1 MNDARG
7 GHRASFIGR
16 PMPRLEDVRL
26 ITGKGRYTDDV
37 SYPGEAHAA
46 FVRSPHPHAR
56 IVWIDAGT
64 ARAMAGVLAVFTAE
78 DYAAA
83 GGHGIKHFAVPA
95 DAHDVKKHSF
105 HDWSG
110 PAAFEMPQPVL
121 AGDRVRY
128 VGEPVAMVVAESAAL
143 ARDAAERVTVR
154 YEALPAVV
162 DVRAAIAPGA
172 PLLHDAAPGNVA
184 MDKELGDPAA
194 LKAAFA
200 QAHLIVEHSFRAQR
214 IVNAQMEPR
223 AAIGVYD
230 EASGVLTALACSQG
244 AVRLKTNVA
253 DSLGVPPESVRAIT
267 PDVGGGF
274 GLRNNPQSEQILV
287 AFAARALKRP
297 VKWLG
302 DRSESFLSDF
312 QGRDLVT
319 DARLALD
326 RDGRIL
332 AMSVEHIGGLG
343 AYPVS
348 YVWLSNA
355 YRVMPTVYD
364 VPLAHLRVRAALTNT
379 VPTAPFRGA
388 GRPEAHF
395 VIERLLDIAAGRLG
409 LDRAEL
415 RRRNLV
421 RRKQLPYRSATG
433 LTYDSGDFRGNMA
446 RALVLAGWKEFP
458 ARRRAAKKRGLL
470 AGIGL
475 SNYVESPVGIPVEYV
490 RVTVQTDGVV
500 EAVAGTQSTGQGHE
514 TTFAQVLADQLG
526 VTPEQVRLVTGD
538 TAVVPKGGG
547 THSDRSMRLAG
558 TLLVRTSEKIVAQA
572 RAVFAALVGVKPED
586 VAFEDGFFHAPQ
598 SNRRLDIF
606 DVARAID
613 SDTLAP
619 DLRKPLTSEESFMGR
634 IPAYPTGCAVAEV
647 EVDPATGDVT
657 LTRYAS
663 VDDAG
668 RAINPLILH
677 GQVHG
682 GIVQGAGQVLIETT
696 AHDAGGHVLA
706 GSFMDY
712 ALPRADMVPSLS
724 VELAEDPTSGNPL
737 RVKGGGEA
745 GITPA
750 LAVITNAIVDALS
763 VYGIEHIEMPATP
776 ANVWAAIR
784 AAQARA
790 ER

>member
-1 MNDARG
+1 MTDTRSG
-7 GHRASFIGR
+7 QRAPYIGR
-16 PMPRLEDVRL
+16 PMPRLEDARL
-26 ITGKGRYTDDV
+26 ITGKGRYTDDF
-37 SYPGEAHAA
+37 SYPNEVHAA
-46 FVRSPHPHAR
+46 FVRSPHPHAC
-56 IVWIDAGT
+56 IVRIDAAP
-64 ARAMAGVLAVFTAE
+64 ARALPGVLAVYTAE

-83 GGHGIKHFAVPA
+83 GGRGIKHFALPA
-95 DAHDVKKHSF
+95 DAHDVKKSSF

-110 PAAFEMPQPVL
+110 PPAFEMPQPVL
-121 AGDRVRY
+121 AADRARY
-128 VGEPVAMVVAESAAL
+128 VGEPVAMVVAETAAL
-143 ARDAAERVTVR
+143 ARDAVERVAVE
-154 YEALPAVV
+154 YETLPAVV
-162 DVRAAIAPGA
+162 DVRGAIALGA

-184 MDKELGDPAA
+184 LDKECGDPAA

-200 QAHLIVEHSFRAQR
+200 AAHLVIEHSFRSQR

-223 AAIGVYD
+223 AAIGLFD
-230 EASGVLTALACSQG
+230 EASGGVTALACSQG

-253 DSLGVPPESVRAIT
+253 DSLGVAPEKVRAIT

-274 GLRNNPQSEQILV
+274 GLRNNPQSESILV

-302 DRSESFLSDF
+302 DRSECFLSDF

-319 DARLALD
+319 QARLALD

-332 AMSVEHIGGLG
+332 AMSVDHVGGLG

-364 VPLAHLRVRAALTNT
+364 VPLAHLRVRGVLTNT

-395 VIERLLDIAAGRLG
+395 VLERLLDMAARRLG
-409 LDRAEL
+409 IERAEM
-415 RRRNLV
+415 RRRNLI

-446 RALVLAGWKEFP
+446 RVLALAGWKEFG
-458 ARRRAAKKRGLL
+458 ARRRAAKKRGRL

-490 RVTVQTDGVV
+490 RVTVQPDGVV

-514 TTFAQVLADQLG
+514 TTFAQVLADRLG
-526 VTPEQVRLVTGD
+526 VTPEQIKLVTGD

-572 RAVFAALVGVKPED
+572 RAVFAALVGVKAED
-586 VAFEDGFFHAPQ
+586 VAFEDGYFHAPQ

-606 DVARAID
+606 DIACAIE
-613 SDTLAP
+613 SDALAP
-619 DLRKPLTSEESFMGR
+619 DLKKPLTSDETFVGR
-634 IPAYPTGCAVAEV
+634 MPAYPTGCAIAEV
-647 EVDPATGDVT
+647 EVDPGTGEVT

-668 RAINPLILH
+668 QAINPMILH

-682 GIVQGAGQVLIETT
+682 GIVQGAGQALMETT
-696 AHDAGGHVLA
+696 AHDTAGHVLS

-712 ALPRADMVPSLS
+712 ALPRADIVPNLS
-724 VELAEDPTSGNPL
+724 VALAEDPTAGNPL

-763 VYGIEHIEMPATP
+763 VYGIEHIDMPATP
-776 ANVWAAIR
+776 ANVWATIR
-784 AAQARA
+784 AAQAKTA
-790 ER
+790 P

>member
-1 MNDARG
+1 MTDTRSG
-7 GHRASFIGR
+7 QRAPYIGR
-16 PMPRLEDVRL
+16 PMPRLEDARL
-26 ITGKGRYTDDV
+26 ITGKGRYTDDF
-37 SYPGEAHAA
+37 SYPNEVHAA
-46 FVRSPHPHAR
+46 FVRSPHPHAC
-56 IVWIDAGT
+56 IVRIDAAP
-64 ARAMAGVLAVFTAE
+64 ARALPGVLAVYTAE

-83 GGHGIKHFAVPA
+83 GGRGIKHFALPA
-95 DAHDVKKHSF
+95 DAHDVKKSSF

-110 PAAFEMPQPVL
+110 PPAFEMPQPVL
-121 AGDRVRY
+121 AADRARY
-128 VGEPVAMVVAESAAL
+128 VGEPVAMVVAETAAL
-143 ARDAAERVTVR
+143 ARDAVERVAVE
-154 YEALPAVV
+154 YETLPAVV
-162 DVRAAIAPGA
+162 DVRGAIALGA

-184 MDKELGDPAA
+184 LDKECGDPAA

-200 QAHLIVEHSFRAQR
+200 AAHLVIEHSFRSQR

-223 AAIGVYD
+223 AAIGLFD
-230 EASGVLTALACSQG
+230 EGSGEVTALACSQG

-253 DSLGVPPESVRAIT
+253 DSLGVAPEKVRAIT

-274 GLRNNPQSEQILV
+274 GLRNNPQSESILV

-302 DRSESFLSDF
+302 DRSECFLSDF

-319 DARLALD
+319 QARLALD

-332 AMSVEHIGGLG
+332 AMSVDHVGGLG

-364 VPLAHLRVRAALTNT
+364 VPLAHLRVRGVLTNT

-395 VIERLLDIAAGRLG
+395 VLERLLDMAARRLG
-409 LDRAEL
+409 IERAEM
-415 RRRNLV
+415 RRRNLI

-433 LTYDSGDFRGNMA
+433 LTYDSGDFRGNMVRVLA
-446 RALVLAGWKEFP
+446 LAGWKEFG
-458 ARRRAAKKRGLL
+458 ARRCAAKKRGRL

-490 RVTVQTDGVV
+490 RVTVQPDGVV
-500 EAVAGTQSTGQGHE
+500 EAAAGTQSTGQGHE

-526 VTPEQVRLVTGD
+526 VTPEQIKLVTGD

-572 RAVFAALVGVKPED
+572 RNVFAALVDARPED
-586 VAFEDGFFHAPQ
+586 VAFDDGYFHAPQ

-606 DVARAID
+606 DIARAIE
-613 SDTLAP
+613 SDALAP
-619 DLRKPLTSEESFMGR
+619 DLKKPLTSDETFVGR
-634 IPAYPTGCAVAEV
+634 MPAYPTGCAIAEV
-647 EVDPATGDVT
+647 EVDPATGEVT

-668 RAINPLILH
+668 QAINPLILH

-682 GIVQGAGQVLIETT
+682 GIVQGAGQALMETT
-696 AHDAGGHVLA
+696 AHDTAGHVLS

-712 ALPRADMVPSLS
+712 ALPRADMVPNLS
-724 VELAEDPTSGNPL
+724 VALAEDPTAGNPL

-763 VYGIEHIEMPATP
+763 VYGIEHIDMPATP

-784 AAQARA
+784 AVEKTR
-790 ER
+790 

>member
-1 MNDARG
+1 MTDTRSG
-7 GHRASFIGR
+7 QRAPYIGR
-16 PMPRLEDVRL
+16 PMPRLEDARL
-26 ITGKGRYTDDV
+26 ITGKGRYTDDF
-37 SYPGEAHAA
+37 SYPNEVHAA

-56 IVWIDAGT
+56 IVRIDAAP
-64 ARAMAGVLAVFTAE
+64 ARALPGVLAVYTAE

-83 GGHGIKHFAVPA
+83 GGRGIKHFALPA
-95 DAHDVKKHSF
+95 DAHDVKKSSF

-110 PAAFEMPQPVL
+110 PPAFEMPQPVL
-121 AGDRVRY
+121 AADRARY
-128 VGEPVAMVVAESAAL
+128 VGEPVAMVVAETAAL
-143 ARDAAERVTVR
+143 ARDAAERVAVQ
-154 YEALPAVV
+154 YETLPAVV
-162 DVRAAIAPGA
+162 DVRGAIAPGA
-172 PLLHDAAPGNVA
+172 PVLHDATPGNVA
-184 MDKELGDPAA
+184 LDKECGDPAA
-194 LKAAFA
+194 LEAAFA
-200 QAHLIVEHSFRAQR
+200 AAHLVIEHSFRSQR

-223 AAIGVYD
+223 AAIGLFD
-230 EASGVLTALACSQG
+230 EASGEVTALACSQG

-253 DSLGVPPESVRAIT
+253 DSLGVAPENVRAIT

-274 GLRNNPQSEQILV
+274 GLRNNPQAESILV

-302 DRSESFLSDF
+302 DRSECFLSDF

-319 DARLALD
+319 QARLALD

-332 AMSVEHIGGLG
+332 AMSVDHVGGLG

-364 VPLAHLRVRAALTNT
+364 VPLAHLRVRGVLTNT

-395 VIERLLDIAAGRLG
+395 VLERLLDVAARRLG
-409 LDRAEL
+409 IERAEL
-415 RRRNLV
+415 RRRNLI

-446 RALVLAGWKEFP
+446 RVLALAGWKEFG
-458 ARRRAAKKRGLL
+458 ARRRAAKKRGRL

-490 RVTVQTDGVV
+490 RVTVQPDGVV

-526 VTPEQVRLVTGD
+526 VTPEQIKLITGD
-538 TAVVPKGGG
+538 TAMVPKGGG

-572 RAVFAALVGVKPED
+572 RAVFAALVGVKAED
-586 VAFEDGFFHAPQ
+586 VAFDDGYFHAPQ

-606 DVARAID
+606 DIARAIE
-613 SDTLAP
+613 SDALAP
-619 DLRKPLTSEESFMGR
+619 DLKKPLTSDETFVGR
-634 IPAYPTGCAVAEV
+634 MPAYPTGCAIAEV
-647 EVDPATGDVT
+647 EVDPGTGEVT

-668 RAINPLILH
+668 QAINPMILH

-682 GIVQGAGQVLIETT
+682 GIVQGAGQALMETT
-696 AHDAGGHVLA
+696 AHDTAGHVLS

-712 ALPRADMVPSLS
+712 ALPRADMVPNLS
-724 VELAEDPTSGNPL
+724 VALAEDPTSGNPL

-763 VYGIEHIEMPATP
+763 VYGIEHIDMPATP
-776 ANVWAAIR
+776 ANVWAVIR
-784 AAQARA
+784 AAEKTR
-790 ER
+790 